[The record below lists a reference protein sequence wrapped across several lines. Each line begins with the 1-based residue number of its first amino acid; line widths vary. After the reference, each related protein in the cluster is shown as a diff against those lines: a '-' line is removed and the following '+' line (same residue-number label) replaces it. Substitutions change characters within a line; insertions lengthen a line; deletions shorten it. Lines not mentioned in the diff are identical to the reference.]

1 MQARRLWQ
9 NTASEEALGQ
19 LNRSS
24 PNRKNTIFDSAQSA
38 VGAYIG
44 NESMPKIIINNTID
58 LFFLSAISILLIADH
73 SSRVLFDKIA
83 SPYVLFEKILA
94 LEMAVSTVPI
104 VSAHFR

>member
-1 MQARRLWQ
+1 MQARRLWE

-58 LFFLSAISILLIADH
+58 LFFLICDQHFANCRPQFPSA
-73 SSRVLFDKIA
+73 V
-83 SPYVLFEKILA
+83 
-94 LEMAVSTVPI
+94 
-104 VSAHFR
+104 